1 MVLIT
6 TENGKVVF
14 RDGLVGTEQS
24 CCCPSDDPPE
34 CRFNEDCGE
43 GRYCCDGY
51 CQDDP
56 CEPDC
61 GGGYSSPGGW
71 YTAEG
76 KQDTE
81 QLLINAG
88 YVDVVFTPVAAFPGS
103 PVPYTDGCGQTFY
116 SISASCCGQTFGC
129 NPFFTTAN
137 VRGVQGPGNQF
148 PPCGPPDIQQAFIQ
162 TCCNPLP

>member
-6 TENGKVVF
+6 TENGKVVV

-24 CCCPSDDPPE
+24 CCCDGEPE

-51 CQDDP
+51 CQDTP

-61 GGGYSSPGGW
+61 GGGFSSAGW
-71 YTAEG
+71 WTPEG
-76 KQDTE
+76 KEDLTV
-81 QLLINAG
+81 LLENAG
-88 YVDVVFTPVAAFPGS
+88 YVDVVWTPAAPFAGA
-103 PVPYTDGCGQTFY
+103 PVPFTDGCRQTFY
-116 SISASCCGQTFGC
+116 NVVASCCGQTFGC
-129 NPFFTTAN
+129 VPAFTIGN
-137 VRGVQGPGNQF
+137 VRGIQGPGNQF
-148 PPCGPPDIQQAFIQ
+148 GPCGPDENVANFIN

>member
-56 CEPDC
+56 CKPDC
-61 GGGYSSPGGW
+61 AGVFNSTGW
-71 YTAEG
+71 FTDGG
-76 KQDTE
+76 KQDLT
-81 QLLINAG
+81 QLLVNAG
-88 YVDVVFTPVAAFPGS
+88 YVDVVFTPTAAFPGS
-103 PVPYTDGCGQTFY
+103 AVPYTDGCGQTFY
-116 SISASCCGQTFGC
+116 TVTASCCGQAFGC
-129 NPFFTTAN
+129 VPAFTVGN
-137 VRGVQGPGNQF
+137 VRGIDGPGNQF
-148 PPCGPPDIQQAFIQ
+148 PPCGAPNNEQNFID